1 MRTNTWRTG
10 VVAAA
15 VGAAGLVA
23 GLAFASTSAAQSGDM
38 PITTNSVV
46 APMDQMMGDSHDMGS
61 MMGSMMGSGD
71 MTAMHQMMHTM
82 MRGSVPEE
90 VLAACNEAHANM
102 TTGSVDTT
110 GTGSVDH
117 TAHHMGSGS

>member
-1 MRTNTWRTG
+1 MVASPIAAGHSCLSAEERELGVALVEFGAQVTN
-10 VVAAA
+10 VSVYAAGML
-15 VGAAGLVA
+15 VGLVA
-23 GLAFASTSAAQSGDM
+23 I
-38 PITTNSVV
+38 P
-46 APMDQMMGDSHDMGS
+46 
-61 MMGSMMGSGD
+61 MGSGD
-71 MTAMHQMMHTM
+71 ITAMHKMMHTM

-102 TTGSVDTT
+102 TTGSVNTT